1 MEIARTMPDRSRNVA
16 AMPPAPD
23 TILPPIDPWPLRHL
37 IMRTRRLTLRPDD
50 DEGLYE
56 LAAGGGGS

>member
-1 MEIARTMPDRSRNVA
+1 
-16 AMPPAPD
+16 MPPAPD

-56 LAAGGGGS
+56 LAAGGGAS